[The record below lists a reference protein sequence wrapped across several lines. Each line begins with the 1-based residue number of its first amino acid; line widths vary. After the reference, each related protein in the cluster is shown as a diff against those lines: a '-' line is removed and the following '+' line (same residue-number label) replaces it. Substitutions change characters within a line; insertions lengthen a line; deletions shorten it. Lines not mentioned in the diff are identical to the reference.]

1 VANLDKARECINVTS
16 SQGPTR
22 EGGSKPDIAA
32 PGTDIVA
39 ANGFSSPADA
49 WVAMTGT
56 SMASPFVCGT
66 IALMLATRSDLTAAQ
81 MIGILQRSARPL
93 VGKSFAWANDAGF
106 GLIDPEACI
115 LEAYRLNQPRRDK
128 TP

>member
-1 VANLDKARECINVTS
+1 VAVANLDKARESINVTS

-49 WVAMTGT
+49 WVGMTGT
-56 SMASPFVCGT
+56 SMASPLVCGT
-66 IALMLATRSDLTAAQ
+66 VALMLATRPDLTAAQ
-81 MIGILQRSARPL
+81 IIGIIQRSATPL
-93 VGKSFAWANDAGF
+93 VGKGFAWVNDAN
-106 GLIDPEACI
+106 L
-115 LEAYRLNQPRRDK
+115 PRKDK